1 MMMIGMMMIKIT
13 LLFFT
18 LLSIF
23 SAYSSYSGW
32 GLEEVIQDSKY
43 STNIYHSS
51 RTGSSHSYSNGG
63 WSYGK

>member
-1 MMMIGMMMIKIT
+1 MMIGMMMIKIT
-13 LLFFT
+13 LIFFT

-32 GLEEVIQDSKY
+32 GLEEIKQEGPKMH
-43 STNIYHSS
+43 HSN
-51 RTGSSHSYSNGG
+51 RIGSSHSYSNGG